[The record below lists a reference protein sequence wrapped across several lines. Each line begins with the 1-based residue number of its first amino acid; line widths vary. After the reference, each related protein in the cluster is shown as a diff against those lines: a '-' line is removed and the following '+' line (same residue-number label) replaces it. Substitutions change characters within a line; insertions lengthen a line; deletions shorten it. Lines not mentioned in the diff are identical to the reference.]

1 MRQNVLNFNVQDT
14 SEQISQSP
22 VYITTLALLVILS
35 SIVIIVV
42 KEIQQYKRLVL
53 PRLYSKIFEFK
64 DLNSITSQRFL

>member
-42 KEIQQYKRLVL
+42 KEIQQYK
-53 PRLYSKIFEFK
+53 
-64 DLNSITSQRFL
+64 